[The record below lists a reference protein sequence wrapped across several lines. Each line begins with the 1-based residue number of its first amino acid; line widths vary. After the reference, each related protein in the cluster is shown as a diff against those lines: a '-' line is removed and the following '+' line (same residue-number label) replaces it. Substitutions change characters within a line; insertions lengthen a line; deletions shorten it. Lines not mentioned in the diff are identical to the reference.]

1 MKKHII
7 AGMCLVAC
15 LSIFNMNMS
24 TSYAAETT
32 AAATESSEDTEE
44 AAAGAT
50 FDEINDMSVFMK
62 QSQRGYCTLTSNVM
76 MIRRAKMLMGDSDW
90 ESVTESSVASVG
102 RIGSGMLW
110 NFTYDDVSVSYKTIS
125 SV

>member
-32 AAATESSEDTEE
+32 AAATESSEDTE
-44 AAAGAT
+44 
-50 FDEINDMSVFMK
+50 
-62 QSQRGYCTLTSNVM
+62 
-76 MIRRAKMLMGDSDW
+76 
-90 ESVTESSVASVG
+90 
-102 RIGSGMLW
+102 
-110 NFTYDDVSVSYKTIS
+110 
-125 SV
+125 